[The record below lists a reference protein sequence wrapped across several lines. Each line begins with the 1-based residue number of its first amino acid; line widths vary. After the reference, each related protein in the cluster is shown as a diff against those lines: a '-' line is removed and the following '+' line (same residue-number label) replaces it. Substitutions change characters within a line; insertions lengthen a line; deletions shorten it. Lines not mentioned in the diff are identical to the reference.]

1 MVPLNDIA
9 LEILNKYNELD
20 RILPFI
26 SEQKYNVAI
35 KEVFRV
41 AGITRNVTILDP
53 KTRKEVTK
61 PLNVVISS
69 HASRRYFIG
78 NSFNNVQDPNLISSM
93 SGHVNGSKSFERYRT
108 INKTIKQNLV
118 NLLCK

>member
-1 MVPLNDIA
+1 MLRFIINNFDLLA
-9 LEILNKYNELD
+9 EEITLIYKKRWQIEL
-20 RILPFI
+20 
-26 SEQKYNVAI
+26 
-35 KEVFRV
+35 
-41 AGITRNVTILDP
+41 
-53 KTRKEVTK
+53 
-61 PLNVVISS
+61 ISS

-78 NSFNNVQDPNLISSM
+78 NLFNNVQDPNLISSM